1 MGIRAAAREI
11 VTVAFFVQGSI
22 VVTGSEQL
30 LDAVRRFKVAQ
41 RADVDQKPGC
51 VFGLMTRDGVED
63 LADEL
68 ERLRKSVENT
78 NKILVGLL
86 VSIALSAFGLML
98 SGVLGT

>member
-1 MGIRAAAREI
+1 
-11 VTVAFFVQGSI
+11 VT
-22 VVTGSEQL
+22 TGSEQL
-30 LDAVRRFKVAQ
+30 RDAVRRFRLAQ
-41 RADVDQKPGC
+41 RLEIDQKPGC